1 MRYYTDF
8 VRSGHSFAERCG
20 EPDEFDAAMG
30 KIALNFSYM
39 EEAARNVIIFLSS
52 AQPEVGRILTV
63 ELSFRQKLEAMG
75 SLIHF
80 HLGGIADVAERANV
94 EERLV
99 ELVGLCQKSEDL
111 RNTYFHSSYALDRTR
126 TKVTAKRK
134 HGLKATSESVDSA
147 LFLDVADF
155 IFEKATEL
163 MTLPLVLGLAD
174 SFESDGGLLTYTMKG
189 QKLATYRLGQ

>member
-1 MRYYTDF
+1 MKHYTDF
-8 VRSGHSFAERCG
+8 VRSGDSFAERCG

-39 EEAARNVIIFLSS
+39 EEAGRHVILFLSG

-75 SLIHF
+75 SLIHL
-80 HLGGIADVAERANV
+80 HLGSIADLVERGKV
-94 EERLV
+94 EEQLT

-134 HGLKATSESVDSA
+134 HGLRATSESVDSA
-147 LFLDVADF
+147 LLLDVADF
-155 IFEKATEL
+155 IYEKATEL
-163 MTLPLVLGLAD
+163 ISLPLVLGLAD
-174 SFESDGGLLTYTMKG
+174 SLTEDGSLLTYIKKG
-189 QKLATYRLGQ
+189 QKVATYRLGQ